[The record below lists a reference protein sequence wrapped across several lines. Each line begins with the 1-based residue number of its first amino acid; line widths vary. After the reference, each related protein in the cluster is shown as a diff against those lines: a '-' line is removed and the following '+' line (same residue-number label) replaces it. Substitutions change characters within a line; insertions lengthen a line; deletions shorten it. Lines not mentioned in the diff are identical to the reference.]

1 MILPFSRAISVIF
14 VILFHS
20 EFEIFKWG
28 YVGVDIFFVISGY
41 LIFKILDQN
50 TSNVLDFY
58 DRRIEGYFLFF

>member
-1 MILPFSRAISVIF
+1 MNTNLKNHRYDITFLRAISVIF

-50 TSNVLDFY
+50 TSNVIDL
-58 DRRIEGYFLFF
+58 